1 MSRWTVW
8 LKRLGF
14 GLLAGLTAAL
24 VMTAVMALLRLLLGI
39 SPPAELLGDRIVPTI
54 DVREFIRIII
64 RYGGPEQ
71 AKEVPIKATIA
82 AQLAVGALAGVVYS
96 LVVKESTGQRRWS
109 VGRISVSHRGVFF
122 ASILVLI
129 LWVISLAVFWP
140 VLQSN
145 YLGIP
150 PRFAGI
156 ATATAM
162 LVAYVSYGVTAMLA
176 YHAVAGPFRVAD
188 QTTDDR
194 APNAGRRSL
203 LVGGVGIAAAV
214 AGFGTIRTL
223 YQRSTFFYDGKRY
236 HPADAQYIVPVDQ
249 FYLVTKNVIDP
260 VVHPSLWRLEI
271 DGLVEHPHSYGFD
284 ELTALPLTKQ
294 DTTLECI
301 SNQVGDGLISNA
313 EWTGVPLRDLLNRAV
328 LKPGIK
334 RVLFRAVDG
343 YTDTIPLDKALEPT
357 TLVAYRMNG
366 QPLPHHHGYPVRI
379 IVPGRFGE
387 KNVKWITR
395 IEPIAEETKGYYE
408 SQGWGPTFIPATLSR
423 FDFPRNDQ
431 TLKLASDLPIKVRG
445 IASAGDRGI
454 TRVEVSVDDKKTWQ
468 DALLDP
474 RGSKLTW
481 RLWNFDWSPTQP
493 ADYHLWVRATDGTG
507 AVQTVEHYD
516 IVPDGSSG
524 FDRVTVHVA

>member
-1 MSRWTVW
+1 MNRWTVW
-8 LKRLGF
+8 LKRIGI

-24 VMTAVMALLRLLLGI
+24 VMTAVMALLRLVLGI

-54 DVREFIRIII
+54 NVREFIRIII

-82 AQLAVGALAGVVYS
+82 GQLAVGAIAGLLYS
-96 LVVKESTGQRRWS
+96 LVVKESKGQRLWS
-109 VGRISVSHRGVFF
+109 VGRIAVSRRGVIF
-122 ASILVLI
+122 ASTLVLI
-129 LWVISLAVFWP
+129 LWAVSLAIFWP
-140 VLQSN
+140 VLESN

-150 PRFAGI
+150 PQFAGI
-156 ATATAM
+156 VTAAAM
-162 LVAYVSYGVTAMLA
+162 LVAYVSYGVTAVLT
-176 YHAVAGPFRVAD
+176 YHAVAGSFPATAE
-188 QTTDDR
+188 TTEDR
-194 APNAGRRSL
+194 APSAGRRSL
-203 LVGGVGIAAAV
+203 LVGGVGAVAAV
-214 AGFGTIRTL
+214 AGFGMIRTL
-223 YQRSTFFYDGKRY
+223 YKRSTFFYDGRRY
-236 HPADAQYIVPVDQ
+236 HPADAQYIVPADR

-271 DGLVEHPHSYGFD
+271 DGLVEHPHTYGFD
-284 ELTALPLTKQ
+284 ELTALTPITQ

-313 EWTGVPLRDLLNRAV
+313 QWTGVPLRDLLNSAV

-343 YTDTIPLDKALEPT
+343 YTDTIPLDKALDPT

-395 IEPIAEETKGYYE
+395 IEPIGEETKGYYE

-423 FDFPRNDQ
+423 FDFPRNSQ
-431 TLKLASDLPIKVRG
+431 TLKLASDLPINVRG

-454 TRVEVSVDDKKTWQ
+454 TRVEVSVDNKTSWQ
-468 DALLDP
+468 DATLDS

-481 RLWNFDWSPTQP
+481 RLWSFAWSPVQP
-493 ADYHLWVRATDGTG
+493 GDYHLWVRATDGSG

-524 FDRVTVHVA
+524 FDRATVHVV